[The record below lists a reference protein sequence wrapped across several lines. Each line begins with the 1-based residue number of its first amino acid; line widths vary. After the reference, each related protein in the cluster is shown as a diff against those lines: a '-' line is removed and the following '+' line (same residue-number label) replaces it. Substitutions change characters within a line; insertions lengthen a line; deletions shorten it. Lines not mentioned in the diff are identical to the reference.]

1 MPELKARR
9 DMDPA
14 YQWDFTPIYPSDEA
28 WEAELAA
35 LTGEVETAAALKGTL
50 RVSAKGLKQGLDT
63 LFALEER
70 LEKCVIYAMLHK
82 SADGGDPRYQAMDD
96 RADSL
101 ANGFSAATSF
111 LQPEILSID
120 PKTLKTWLKKP
131 ELKPYRHLIE
141 DICRSRDHILD
152 EQTEG
157 LLARLA
163 RPASAP
169 SGAFTM
175 LHAVD
180 MRFPKIKDENG
191 KRVTL
196 TNGNFQV
203 FRESRDPRVR
213 EEAFRKY
220 FGAFEQFKN
229 TLTALYAGNVQMD
242 NFRAAV
248 RHYPDACTAS
258 LDEGNVPVSVYDSLV
273 EAVHDALPEM
283 RRYLDIRR
291 KRLGLEKLH
300 LCDLYCPIV
309 EDVEYRVPFADSR
322 DLVKKALLPL
332 GAEYQTLLDR
342 AFEEKWM
349 DVYENRGKDTGA
361 FSCGIYG
368 VHPYVLLN
376 YTDTLEDAFTVAHEL
391 GHSMHSFFS
400 DRANDYANAGYS
412 LMVAE
417 VASTVNEVLLSRY
430 LLRTE
435 TDPRRRAYV
444 LNRFLEGFRTTL
456 FRQTLFAEFER
467 KAHAMEAAGEPL
479 TADALSGVY
488 HGLNALYYAGCET
501 DAYGDIEWARIPH
514 FYRSFYVYQY
524 ATGFSSAVAIAQHI
538 LDTGDAS
545 GYLRFLTTGGSDYP
559 MEELKIA
566 GVDLS
571 KPDTVRNALKVFAS
585 TLTEFEETLKAL

>member
-1 MPELKARR
+1 MAELKTRR
-9 DMDPA
+9 EMDPA
-14 YQWDFTPIYPSDEA
+14 YQWDFTPIYPHEEA
-28 WEAELAA
+28 WEAELRA
-35 LTGEVETAAALKGTL
+35 LTEAVGTVAALKGTF
-50 RVSAKGLKQGLDT
+50 RVSPEGLKTGLDT

-70 LEKCVIYAMLHK
+70 LEKCVIYAMLHQ
-82 SADGGDPRYQAMDD
+82 SADGGDERYQAMNE
-96 RADSL
+96 RAENL
-101 ANGFSAATSF
+101 ANAYSAAASF
-111 LQPEILSID
+111 LEPEILSID
-120 PKTLKTWLKKP
+120 PDQLSAWVAWPGLQT
-131 ELKPYRHLIE
+131 YRHRIE
-141 DICRSRDHILD
+141 DICRSRGHVLD
-152 EQTEG
+152 EASEG
-157 LLARLA
+157 LLARLD

-169 SGAFTM
+169 GNAFSM

-180 MRFPKIKDENG
+180 MTFPKIRNEEGNE
-191 KRVTL
+191 VPL
-196 TNGNFQV
+196 TNGNFEV

-213 EEAFRKY
+213 EDAFRLY

-242 NFRAAV
+242 NFLAAT

-258 LDEGNVPVSVYDSLV
+258 LSGNNVPVSVYDSLV
-273 EAVHDALPEM
+273 SAVHEALPEM
-283 RRYLDIRR
+283 RRYLEIRR
-291 KRLGLEKLH
+291 KRLGLEELH

-309 EDVEYRVPFADSR
+309 ENVEFPVPFADSR

-342 AFEEKWM
+342 AFDEKWM
-349 DVYENRGKDTGA
+349 DVYENKGKDTGA

-376 YTDTLEDAFTVAHEL
+376 YGDTLEDAFTVAHEL

-430 LLRTE
+430 LMQTE
-435 TDPRRRAYV
+435 TDPRRKAFV

-467 KAHAMEAAGEPL
+467 KAHEMDAAGEPL
-479 TADALSGVY
+479 TASALSRVY
-488 HGLNALYYAGCET
+488 HDLNALYYDGCVT
-501 DAYGDIEWARIPH
+501 DGYGDIEWARIPH

-524 ATGFSSAVAIAQHI
+524 ATGFSSAVAIARHI

-559 MEELKIA
+559 LEELKVA
-566 GVDLS
+566 GVDLT
-571 KPDTVRNALKVFAS
+571 KPNTVKDALAVFS
-585 TLTEFEETLKAL
+585 QTLTEFEEILNSL

>member
-1 MPELKARR
+1 MTELKARK

-14 YQWDFTPIYPSDEA
+14 YQWDFTPIYPSREA
-28 WEAELAA
+28 WEAEFRA
-35 LTGEVETAAALKGTL
+35 LTKETETVAALKGTF
-50 RVSAKGLKQGLDT
+50 RTSPQSLKQGLDT

-70 LEKCVIYAMLHK
+70 LEKCVIYAMLHQ
-82 SADGGDPRYQAMDD
+82 SADGGDEEYQAMNE
-96 RADSL
+96 RAENL
-101 ANGFSAATSF
+101 ANAYSSAVSF
-111 LQPEILSID
+111 LEPEILSID
-120 PKTLKTWLKKP
+120 PDQLSAWLDWP
-131 ELKPYRHLIE
+131 EMALYRHRIL
-141 DICRSRDHILD
+141 DICRSRDHVLD
-152 EQTEG
+152 EATEG

-169 SGAFTM
+169 GNAFSM

-180 MRFPKIKDENG
+180 MTFPKIKDEEGNE
-191 KRVTL
+191 VAL
-196 TNGNFQV
+196 TNGNFEV
-203 FRESRDPRVR
+203 FRVSRDPRVR
-213 EEAFRKY
+213 EDAFRLY
-220 FGAFEQFKN
+220 FGAFEKFKN
-229 TLTALYAGNVQMD
+229 TLTALYSGNVQMD
-242 NFRAAV
+242 NFRAV
-248 RHYPDACTAS
+248 TRHYPDACTAS
-258 LDEGNVPVSVYDSLV
+258 LDGNNVPVSVYDSLV
-273 EAVHDALPEM
+273 SAVHEALPDM
-283 RRYLDIRR
+283 RRYLEIRR
-291 KRLGLEKLH
+291 KRLGLEELH
-300 LCDLYCPIV
+300 LCDLYTPIV
-309 EDVEYRVPFADSR
+309 ENVEFPVSFAESR

-342 AFEEKWM
+342 AYDEKWM
-349 DVYENRGKDTGA
+349 DVYENKGKDTGA

-400 DRANDYANAGYS
+400 DRANAYANAGYS

-430 LLRTE
+430 LLKTE
-435 TDPRRRAYV
+435 TDPRRKAYV

-467 KAHAMEAAGEPL
+467 KAHEMDAAGEPL
-479 TADALSGVY
+479 TASALSQVY
-488 HGLNALYYAGCET
+488 HELNALYYDGCVT
-501 DAYGDIEWARIPH
+501 DGYGDIEWARIPH

-559 MEELKIA
+559 LEELKVA
-566 GVDLS
+566 GVDLT
-571 KPDTVRNALKVFAS
+571 KPETVKDALAVFS
-585 TLTEFEETLKAL
+585 RTLTEFEEILNSL

>member
-1 MPELKARR
+1 MNELKARK

-14 YQWDFTPIYPSDEA
+14 YQWDLTPIYPSTEV
-28 WEAELAA
+28 WEAELLA
-35 LTGEVETAAALKGTL
+35 LTRETETAAALKGTL
-50 RVSAKGLKQGLDT
+50 RVSAAGLKQGLDT
-63 LFALEER
+63 LFALDER
-70 LEKCVIYAMLHK
+70 LERCVIYAMLHK
-82 SADGGDPRYQAMDD
+82 SADGGDEQYQAMSD
-96 RADSL
+96 RAESL
-101 ANGFSAATSF
+101 ANSYSAAVSF
-111 LQPEILSID
+111 LEPEILSID
-120 PKTLKTWLKKP
+120 PQVLAGWMEQP
-131 ELKPYRHLIE
+131 ELQGYRHRIE
-141 DICRSRDHILD
+141 DICRVRAHILD
-152 EQTEG
+152 EKTEG
-157 LLARLA
+157 LLARLS

-169 SGAFTM
+169 DNAFTM

-180 MRFPKIKDENG
+180 MRFPKIRDENG
-191 KRVTL
+191 NEVGL
-196 TNGNFQV
+196 TNGNFGV

-213 EEAFRKY
+213 EDAFRLY

-242 NFRAAV
+242 NFRAV
-248 RHYPDACTAS
+248 TRNYPDACTSS
-258 LDEGNVPVSVYDSLV
+258 LDGSNVPVSVYDSLV
-273 EAVHDALPEM
+273 EAVHSALPEM

-291 KRLGLEKLH
+291 KRLGLSELH

-309 EDVEYRVPFADSR
+309 EDVEFKVPFADSR

-332 GAEYQTLLDR
+332 GEEYQTLLDR
-342 AFEEKWM
+342 AFDEKWM

-361 FSCGIYG
+361 FSCGVYG
-368 VHPYVLLN
+368 AHPYVLLN

-430 LLRTE
+430 LLKTE

-467 KAHAMEAAGEPL
+467 KAHEMDAAGEPL
-479 TADALSGVY
+479 TAASLSRVY
-488 HGLNALYYAGCET
+488 HDLNALYYDGCVT
-501 DAYGDIEWARIPH
+501 DEYGDIEWARIPH

-524 ATGFSSAVAIAQHI
+524 ATGFSSAVAIARHI

-559 MEELKIA
+559 LEELKIA
-566 GVDLS
+566 GVDLT
-571 KPDTVRNALKVFAS
+571 KPDTVKNALAVFAE
-585 TLTEFEETLKAL
+585 TLTEFEETLASL

>member
-1 MPELKARR
+1 MTELKARR

-14 YQWDFTPIYPSDEA
+14 YQWDFTPIYPDKAA
-28 WEAELAA
+28 WEAELLA
-35 LTGEVETAAALKGTL
+35 LTRELETVAALKGTFKT
-50 RVSAKGLKQGLDT
+50 SPQSLKQGLDT

-70 LEKCVIYAMLHK
+70 LEKCVIYAMLHH
-82 SADGGDPRYQAMDD
+82 SADGGDEEYQAMNE
-96 RADSL
+96 RAENL
-101 ANGFSAATSF
+101 ANACSAATSF
-111 LQPEILSID
+111 LEPEILSID
-120 PKTLKTWLKKP
+120 PDQLAAWMEWPDLQV
-131 ELKPYRHLIE
+131 YRHRLQ
-141 DICRSRDHILD
+141 DICRTRSHVLD
-152 EQTEG
+152 EATEG
-157 LLARLA
+157 LLARLS

-169 SGAFTM
+169 GNAFSM

-180 MRFPKIKDENG
+180 MTFPKIRDEGGNE
-191 KRVTL
+191 VTL
-196 TNGNFQV
+196 TNGNFAV

-242 NFRAAV
+242 NFRAV
-248 RHYPDACTAS
+248 TRHYPDACTAS
-258 LDEGNVPVSVYDSLV
+258 LDGNNVPVSVYDSLIS
-273 EAVHDALPEM
+273 AVHDALPDM

-291 KRLGLEKLH
+291 KRLDLKELH
-300 LCDLYCPIV
+300 LCDLYTPIV
-309 EDVEYRVPFADSR
+309 ENVEFPVSFAESR

-342 AFEEKWM
+342 AYDEKWM

-376 YTDTLEDAFTVAHEL
+376 YTNTLEDAFTVAHEL

-430 LLRTE
+430 LLKTE
-435 TDPRRRAYV
+435 TDPRRKAYV

-467 KAHAMEAAGEPL
+467 KAHEMDAAGEPL
-479 TADALSGVY
+479 TASALSQVY
-488 HGLNALYYAGCET
+488 HGLNALYYDGCVT
-501 DAYGDIEWARIPH
+501 DDYGDIEWARIPH

-524 ATGFSSAVAIAQHI
+524 ATGFSSAVAIARHI
-538 LDTGDAS
+538 LETGDAS

-559 MEELKIA
+559 LEELKIA
-566 GVDLS
+566 GVDLTR
-571 KPDTVRNALKVFAS
+571 PDTVKNALAVFS
-585 TLTEFEETLKAL
+585 ETLTEFEEILNSL

>member
-1 MPELKARR
+1 MSELKARR

-28 WEAELAA
+28 WEAELTA
-35 LTGEVETAAALKGTL
+35 LTGEVKTAAALKGTL
-50 RVSAKGLKQGLDT
+50 GQSAQGLKKGLDT
-63 LFALEER
+63 LYALEER
-70 LEKCVIYAMLHK
+70 LEKCAIYAMLHK
-82 SADGGDPRYQAMDD
+82 SADGGDPRYQAMSD
-96 RADSL
+96 RADTL
-101 ANGFSAATSF
+101 VNAFSAAVSF
-111 LQPEILSID
+111 LSPEILSID
-120 PKTLKTWLKKP
+120 PEELAAWLKKP
-131 ELKPYRHLIE
+131 ALKPYRHIIQ
-141 DICRSRDHILD
+141 DICRSREHVLD
-152 EQTEG
+152 EKTEG
-157 LLARLA
+157 LLARLN

-169 SGAFTM
+169 DNAFTM

-196 TNGNFQV
+196 TNGNFGV
-203 FRESRDPRVR
+203 YRESRDPKVR

-220 FGAFEQFKN
+220 FGAFAQFRN

-242 NFRAAV
+242 NFRALT
-248 RHYPDACTAS
+248 RNYPDACTAS
-258 LDEGNVPVSVYDSLV
+258 LDGYNVPVSVYDSLV
-273 EAVHDALPEM
+273 EAVHGALPDM

-309 EDVEYRVPFADSR
+309 EDVEFAVPFADSR

-332 GAEYQTLLDR
+332 GEEYQTLLDR
-342 AFEEKWM
+342 AFDEKWM
-349 DVYENRGKDTGA
+349 DVYENQGKDTGA

-417 VASTVNEVLLSRY
+417 VASTVNEVLLSQY
-430 LLRTE
+430 LLKTE

-467 KAHAMEAAGEPL
+467 KAHEMEAAGQPL
-479 TADALSGVY
+479 TADSLSQVY
-488 HGLNALYYAGCET
+488 HDLNALYYAGCET

-524 ATGFSSAVAIAQHI
+524 ATGFSSAVAIARHI
-538 LDTGDAS
+538 LDTGDSS

-559 MEELKIA
+559 LNELKLA
-566 GVDLS
+566 GVDLT
-571 KPDTVRNALKVFAS
+571 KPATVKNALKVFGE
-585 TLTEFEETLKAL
+585 TVTEFEKTLNTL